1 MTSDCLPL
9 QVLNVRLVD
18 LASVFK
24 TNHPPEE
31 SAALAQLTARLS
43 GADAC
48 LFLTCTSGSGMLPSG
63 ASQFVALLKAL
74 HRPKG
79 DLSLSERAK
88 EHSGS
93 GGGDDDVS
101 EVRRRNAMSML
112 HSALLRSEVA
122 VYRRAAT
129 PRLASRS
136 GTRRSSRIVA
146 GWRRA

>member
-31 SAALAQLTARLS
+31 SAALAQLTASLS

-74 HRPKG
+74 T
-79 DLSLSERAK
+79 A
-88 EHSGS
+88 
-93 GGGDDDVS
+93 
-101 EVRRRNAMSML
+101 RRMI
-112 HSALLRSEVA
+112 
-122 VYRRAAT
+122 
-129 PRLASRS
+129 SRS
-136 GTRRSSRIVA
+136 VKGSRKRQNRYWGRPYPYV
-146 GWRRA
+146 RDEKR